1 MNSFMVA
8 LGKELLEQRR
18 SYRLLVIVLV
28 LGLWGFLSPLTAK
41 LTPEIF
47 KLMPG
52 GEEIALLIPEPTYTD
67 AAVQYNKNHT
77 QFGLILALLLTM
89 GAVVQEKERKTA
101 ALVLTKPLSRRV
113 FISAKFAALALA
125 FTLGTVTAGI
135 AAYYYTML
143 LFQAPPLSGWLLANL
158 LLVVYLLVYI
168 SITLFFSTIA
178 RSVVAAGGFAFL
190 AMILLGLV
198 GSLPTFGDYMPGKIV
213 EWGLTASIGAE
224 STAWPALL
232 VSIGIILVC
241 LVASWIIF
249 ERQEI

>member
-1 MNSFMVA
+1 MNGFLVA
-8 LGKELLEQRR
+8 LNKELFEQRR
-18 SYRLLVIVLV
+18 TYRLLVIILV

-41 LTPEIF
+41 LTPELF

-52 GEEIALLIPEPTYTD
+52 GEEIALLIPEPTFID

-89 GAVVQEKERKTA
+89 GVVVQEKEKKTA
-101 ALVLTKPLSRRV
+101 ALVLTKPLSRRA
-113 FISAKFAALALA
+113 FIAAKFTALAIS
-125 FTLGTVTAGI
+125 FTLGTVIAGA
-135 AAYYYTML
+135 AAYYYTYL
-143 LFQAPPLSGWLLANL
+143 LFHAPPLSGWLVVNV
-158 LLVVYLLVYI
+158 LLVIYLLVYI
-168 SITLFFSTIA
+168 SITLLFSTIA

-198 GSLPTFGDYMPGKIV
+198 GSLPTVGDYMPGKIV

-224 STAWPALL
+224 VTAWPALF
-232 VSIGIILVC
+232 VSLGIILVC
-241 LVASWIIF
+241 LVGSWKIF

>member
-1 MNSFMVA
+1 MKSFLVA
-8 LGKELLEQRR
+8 LRKELLEQRR
-18 SYRLLVIVLV
+18 THRLLVIILV

-52 GEEIALLIPEPTYTD
+52 GEEIALLIPEPIFTD

-89 GAVVQEKERKTA
+89 GVVVQEKEKKTA
-101 ALVLTKPLSRRV
+101 ALILTKPLSRRT
-113 FISAKFAALALA
+113 FIIAKFMALAVA
-125 FTLGTVTAGI
+125 FTLGTIIAGT

-143 LFQAPPLSGWLLANL
+143 LFQAPDLSGWMVANL
-158 LLVVYLLVYI
+158 LLIVYLLVYI
-168 SITLFFSTIA
+168 SITLFFSTA
-178 RSVVAAGGFAFL
+178 AKSVVAAGGFAFI

-198 GSLPTFGDYMPGKIV
+198 GTLPTAGDYTPGKLV
-213 EWGLTASIGAE
+213 EWGLTASIGSE
-224 STAWPALL
+224 ITAWPALF
-232 VSIGIILVC
+232 VSLGIIAVGLIG
-241 LVASWIIF
+241 SWIIF